1 MEGCVL
7 RLCVDTLLFELM
19 VADLLTDWIPERFE
33 FMVDALRE
41 SVDIVLLIPE
51 FDIVLELAELMT
63 RPPEMVLLLED
74 NPLPTLDTKSL

>member
-1 MEGCVL
+1 ML
-7 RLCVDTLLFELM
+7 RLCVDTLLFELR

>member
-1 MEGCVL
+1 ML